1 MLVLDRFSEQA
12 QVRQGLEAVREQSL
26 HLLEQA
32 RRTPDDTLHYIRDE
46 PDKAVLIGAAA
57 SAALIALAALLMRP

>member
-1 MLVLDRFSEQA
+1 M
-12 QVRQGLEAVREQSL
+12 REQSL